1 MPCFYFQHSGVNS
14 SDAQV
19 LTLYNVTEE
28 ESGEYICKVSN
39 YIGEANQSA
48 WLIVTRYEPTGNRH
62 AAAQGRHSGDA
73 SSSTWKNLGPY
84 NSRQPQLFLSSLP
97 RSVSPSLSPASVLL
111 TVNDAMENSQQNS

>member
-1 MPCFYFQHSGVNS
+1 MTCFYFQHSGVNS

-48 WLIVTRYEPTGNRH
+48 WLTVTRYESTGNHH
-62 AAAQGRHSGDA
+62 AAAQRRHSGGA
-73 SSSTWKNLGPY
+73 SGTTWKKLGPY
-84 NSRQPQLFLSSLP
+84 NSKTSSAVSLLP
-97 RSVSPSLSPASVLL
+97 PSVSPSLSPASALL

>member
-1 MPCFYFQHSGVNS
+1 MTCFCFQHSGVNS

-28 ESGEYICKVSN
+28 EGGEYTCKVSN

-48 WLIVTRYEPTGNRH
+48 WLTVTRYGPTGNHH
-62 AAAQGRHSGDA
+62 AEVQDDTVEAILGPPG
-73 SSSTWKNLGPY
+73 KLGPY

-97 RSVSPSLSPASVLL
+97 SFLPPSLLPQCS
-111 TVNDAMENSQQNS
+111 